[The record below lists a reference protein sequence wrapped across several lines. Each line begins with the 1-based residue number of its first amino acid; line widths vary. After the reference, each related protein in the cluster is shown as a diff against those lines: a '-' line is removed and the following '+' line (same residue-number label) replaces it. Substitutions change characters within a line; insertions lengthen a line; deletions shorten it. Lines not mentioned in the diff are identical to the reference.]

1 MSRLPKPQALQTLTG
16 TDIDLAGTIDLHL
29 HTAPDVG
36 PRKLDDLEAARQAA
50 ARGMRAILLKSHVTL
65 TADRAAL
72 VERVVPGVRVFGGL
86 VLNDSVGGFNP
97 VAVEAALRLGAAEI
111 WMPTLSAASE
121 PQAPTTPGL
130 TVLGEHGLKPSVH
143 EILRLIAEQN
153 VILGTG
159 HLSPAEI
166 MQLVPAARAV
176 GVRKIL
182 ITHPEHPPVE
192 MPLPLQEELR
202 DRYNVYFERCLI
214 TTDLGGGRLS
224 FAALA
229 SIIRRVG
236 CATTVVATDFGQ
248 PKNPSPVDGLAIYIA
263 HLRAEGFADADV
275 AKMTRTNP
283 ARLLEL
289 GDD

>member
-1 MSRLPKPQALQTLTG
+1 MTEN
-16 TDIDLAGTIDLHL
+16 DIDLTGTIDLHI
-29 HTAPDVG
+29 HTAPDVS

-86 VLNDSVGGFNP
+86 VLNESVGGFNP
-97 VAVEAALRLGAAEI
+97 AAVEAALRLGAAEI
-111 WMPTLSAASE
+111 WMPTLSSASE
-121 PQAPTTPGL
+121 PRPRPAPGL
-130 TVLGEHGLKPSVH
+130 TVLDEHGLKPNVH

-166 MQLVPAARAV
+166 LQLVPAARAA

-202 DRYNVYFERCLI
+202 DRYHVYFERCLI

-248 PKNPSPVDGLAIYIA
+248 AENPSPVDGLATYIA
-263 HLRAEGFADADV
+263 HLQAEGFSDADV
-275 AKMTRTNP
+275 AIMTRTNP

-289 GDD
+289 EHD